1 MHIQSDERDEDL
13 SLKLCEVRPDELREH
28 GQVLDVLLKE
38 GVQGAHGVVIVG
50 RQAGF
55 QLPAP
60 VDAVARKHELGGLSQ
75 DPLLP
80 VARGIIVVALLAHSL
95 ERVLHEGL
103 HVREPLLDVSPCPEV
118 FSQAHVLALA
128 RLHAEDI
135 RALWVLAKVKALDPV
150 KALGHVRLHGL
161 NILGLGQDFQELVVG
176 QEVEPREA
184 HSLGLQVILQIL
196 LHLLESLVTLLE
208 ELQPPW
214 GASRLQGVASV
225 LGPPHDVLE
234 LLINS
239 KEGLGLVR
247 KLPLNIR
254 RAEDALKVHPLL
266 LALEPLVKS
275 VREQAQLVV
284 QLVHLG
290 PDTRHE
296 STGENDAHG
305 DHAVLQRRDDLVHS
319 TENEGVLELLEGQ
332 DSELNVGPLVV
343 DLLEHALE
351 GGLLGGLRADSRDVI
366 LEVLNIVA
374 HEEPESE
381 LVVPHQLLVHHL
393 LDLVPVPLLH
403 VLVPQVLYN
412 GQGVLELVH
421 LVL

>member
-1 MHIQSDERDEDL
+1 M
-13 SLKLCEVRPDELREH
+13 
-28 GQVLDVLLKE
+28 
-38 GVQGAHGVVIVG
+38 
-50 RQAGF
+50 
-55 QLPAP
+55 
-60 VDAVARKHELGGLSQ
+60 
-75 DPLLP
+75 
-80 VARGIIVVALLAHSL
+80 
-95 ERVLHEGL
+95 
-103 HVREPLLDVSPCPEV
+103 
-118 FSQAHVLALA
+118 
-128 RLHAEDI
+128 
-135 RALWVLAKVKALDPV
+135 
-150 KALGHVRLHGL
+150 RLHGL